1 MATDGKS
8 ATEPEHVTRLV
19 AERLNAGDIDGI
31 GELYEDDAVVAFPP
45 GRSTTGAAAIKA
57 MYRAIA
63 DQGAKFAT
71 DEEQLPTV
79 RFGDLALASTVA
91 ADGTGT
97 RTQVLR
103 RQDDGTWKRIIDRPE
118 TR

>member
-1 MATDGKS
+1 MAADGKK

-31 GELYEDDAVVAFPP
+31 AELYEDDAVIAFPP
-45 GRSTTGAAAIKA
+45 GQTTTGIDAIKA
-57 MYRAIA
+57 LYAQIA
-63 DQGAKFAT
+63 EQGAKFAT

-79 RFGDLALASTVA
+79 HFGDLALASTVS
-91 ADGTGT
+91 ADGKGA

-103 RQDDGTWKRIIDRPE
+103 RQGDGTWKRIMDRPE
-118 TR
+118 AR

>member
-1 MATDGKS
+1 MADDGKQ
-8 ATEPEHVTRLV
+8 ATEAEHVTRLV

-31 GELYEDDAVVAFPP
+31 GELYEDDAVLAYPP
-45 GRSTTGAAAIKA
+45 GRSTTGVEAIKGV
-57 MYRAIA
+57 YRSIA
-63 DQGAKFAT
+63 EQGAKFPT

-79 RFGDLALASTVA
+79 HYDDLALTSTVG

-103 RQDDGTWKRIIDRPE
+103 RQGDGTWKRIIDRPE
-118 TR
+118 SK